1 MPPELKPN
9 GRRFLTWLEA
19 WPTVAAWRASAEEQ
33 DRAPLGTVDMFEHQI
48 RISVLSCSNESTIST
63 APDIKTVYGIGVNA
77 PPRCLLTVA
86 HLLVS

>member
-48 RISVLSCSNESTIST
+48 RISVLFKRIDDQHG
-63 APDIKTVYGIGVNA
+63 ADIKTVYGIGVNA
-77 PPRCLLTVA
+77 PPRCSLTVA